1 MEKRIQNSI
10 ATIGIHS
17 IFCVNASKVGEES
30 IFKFLRRKFFANVKI
45 EKKSF

>member
-1 MEKRIQNSI
+1 MENRIHNCI

-17 IFCVNASKVGEES
+17 NFYVNASKVGEES
-30 IFKFLRRKFFANVKI
+30 ILKFLRRKFFANVKI